1 MPRAKGKRRAVAL
14 ELVTEEQRPAA
25 EPSAPEP
32 SAREDVS
39 VDAWVDGQRVVVD
52 AKDEI
57 VLRCGK
63 ASITL
68 RRNGRIVIRGTYI
81 ETRAEGVN
89 RIKGGSVQ
97 IN

>member
-1 MPRAKGKRRAVAL
+1 MGKTSRSLRDVRAIPAKPLAAAPASESEHPADADAAPLVAV
-14 ELVTEEQRPAA
+14 
-25 EPSAPEP
+25 
-32 SAREDVS
+32 
-39 VDAWVDGQRVVVD
+39 VDGRRVVLD

-68 RRNGRIVIRGTYI
+68 RRNGRIVIRGTYV
-81 ETRAEGVN
+81 ETRSQGTN